1 MIRRVTIILLC
12 IAMVLSAGCLKKK
25 KEEIVTA
32 ISVDIIATSNLNP
45 DVNSR
50 PSPVVV
56 RLYQLKTPGKFEA
69 ADFNSLYNNDAATL
83 GSDLVKREEY
93 ILRPG
98 ELQQYKNEPSDEA
111 RYLGVVAAFRN
122 IDSAGWKSQIIIPQG
137 QRSEIKVLLESLNV
151 AIIKQ

>member
-1 MIRRVTIILLC
+1 MIRNISITLLC
-12 IAMVLSAGCLKKK
+12 AALLLTTGCLKKK
-25 KEEIVTA
+25 KETVVTA

-45 DVNSR
+45 DINSR

-69 ADFNSLYNNDAATL
+69 ADFNSLYHNDTATL

-98 ELQQYKNEPSDEA
+98 ELQQYKNEPSDDA
-111 RYLGVVAAFRN
+111 RFLGVVAAFRN
-122 IDSAGWKSQIIIPQG
+122 IDSAGWKSQIIIPQD

>member
-1 MIRRVTIILLC
+1 MIRKLSIALLC
-12 IAMVLSAGCLKKK
+12 VALLLTAGCLKKK
-25 KEEIVTA
+25 KESVVTA
-32 ISVDIIATSNLNP
+32 LSVDILATSNLNP

-83 GSDLVKREEY
+83 GSDLIKREEY

-98 ELQQYKNEPSDEA
+98 ELQQYKNEPGDEA

-122 IDSAGWKSQIIIPQG
+122 IDSAGWKSQVIIPQG

>member
-1 MIRRVTIILLC
+1 MIKKIAFIYLCFSLL
-12 IAMVLSAGCLKKK
+12 MMSGCLKKK
-25 KEEIVTA
+25 NKQEITA

-56 RLYQLKTPGKFEA
+56 RIYQLKTPGKFET

-83 GSDLVKREEY
+83 GSDLVKRDEY

-98 ELQQYKNEPSDEA
+98 ELQQYKNQPDDEA
-111 RYLGVVAAFRN
+111 NFLGVVAAFRN
-122 IDSAGWKSQIIIPQG
+122 IDSAGWKSQVIIPKG
-137 QRSEIKVLLESLNV
+137 QRTEIKVLLESLNV